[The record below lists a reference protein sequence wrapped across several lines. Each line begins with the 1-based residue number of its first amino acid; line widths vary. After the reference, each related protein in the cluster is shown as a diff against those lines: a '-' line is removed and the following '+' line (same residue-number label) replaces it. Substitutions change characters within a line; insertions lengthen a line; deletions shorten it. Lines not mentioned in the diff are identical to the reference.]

1 MTKSTTKAD
10 RQFIEVLRSGLQR
23 DIDDYYAGSQADPKG
38 YSYYDC
44 GKNDMREDLVASID
58 EYLNETKNV
67 DKDVFV
73 QC

>member
-10 RQFIEVLRSGLQR
+10 RQFIEVLKSGLQR
-23 DIDDYYAGSQADPKG
+23 DVDDYYAGSQADSSG

-44 GKNDMREDLVASID
+44 GKNDMREDIIASID
-58 EYLNETKNV
+58 EYLTDTKDV

>member
-23 DIDDYYAGSQADPKG
+23 DIDDYYAGSQADPRG

-58 EYLNETKNV
+58 EYLTETKNI
-67 DKDVFV
+67 DKDVIV